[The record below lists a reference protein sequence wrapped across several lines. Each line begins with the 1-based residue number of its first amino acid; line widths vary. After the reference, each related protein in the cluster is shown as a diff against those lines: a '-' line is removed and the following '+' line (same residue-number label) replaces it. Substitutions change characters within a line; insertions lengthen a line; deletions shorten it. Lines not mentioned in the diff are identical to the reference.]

1 MLFDRWINWIYGLT
15 NVEVALSFILPL
27 LLFGCGGL
35 ALFKRYFEHRL
46 SLGLE
51 SNEALNFFAQ
61 CVGVAY
67 GILIGLTAV
76 ACWDNFEEVEKII
89 SEEVS
94 AVGDFHRLTYAA
106 HGASAERMRVLSLQY
121 LEAVIQEDWPS
132 ANRGETI
139 QGSLKPFHQIRE
151 ILYAMNPVGG
161 KEERI
166 FAELVES
173 FRSLTLVRQERINR
187 SVEDAVPGVFWGVLL
202 AGGLIT
208 TFMIFFVH
216 MPSMVVRYILMVSY
230 CLIMGS
236 LYFLIAVIDHPFR
249 GGVHVSAEPYQ
260 HLLVEIKAHR

>member
-106 HGASAERMRVLSLQY
+106 HGASAEKMRVLSLQY

-139 QGSLKPFHQIRE
+139 QGSLKPFHQ
-151 ILYAMNPVGG
+151 
-161 KEERI
+161 
-166 FAELVES
+166 
-173 FRSLTLVRQERINR
+173 ERINR
-187 SVEDAVPGVFWGVLL
+187 SVEDAVPSVFWGVLL
-202 AGGLIT
+202 SGGLIT